1 MKKIKTW
8 LPLYFLILIF
18 LASSWSLFSP
28 KFFRIHDYTHAGRI
42 AEMTRALGDGHFPV
56 RWTQNF
62 GFGYG
67 MPLFEFYG
75 PLPFYLGAIIYWLSA
90 DVVLAI
96 KALFLVVNAGTIM
109 GGYLLGKKLFGKSG
123 GLLTA
128 AALTLAPYRAVNLFV
143 RGALNE
149 AWAILFLPWIF
160 LGVIKV
166 FHREKNGWLMLS
178 LALVGLFLSH
188 NIITLLFMPILGL
201 FVFGFFVILFW
212 RKAPEFFYRNQFRW
226 RNFVRILGSLALS
239 VLLALGLSAF
249 YLIPAFFEKNLTQI
263 EDTIFTYYFDYRLH
277 FLYIR
282 QFFQPNW
289 DYGGSAW
296 GVDDDISFFLGWGQW
311 LSLGV
316 LGLISV
322 GRFWNWLRGRQ
333 PLFPSKKVLGLVLL
347 FGFLLLIG
355 FYMSLLKSQWLWD
368 QIFLLKYAQFPWR
381 WLSIIILLIALLIGS
396 LTWFIKN
403 KLTRVY
409 GSLLL
414 VIIMVIGSVTY
425 FRPEKFLER
434 NEDYY
439 YTDPLL
445 MRKNLS
451 NILPD
456 YAVVGMPI
464 PPTLIPEELIINSQE
479 LPADSFEIL
488 VERVHEKLIKTNFT
502 SEATLELAVADYPG
516 WGLEIDN
523 QRWNRQIGENGNI
536 SVTVPAGQHLVALR
550 FLSTPVR
557 KYADLL
563 SLFSWLILVF
573 LLIPKKQLNSLNL
586 KKKNKS

>member
-1 MKKIKTW
+1 
-8 LPLYFLILIF
+8 
-18 LASSWSLFSP
+18 
-28 KFFRIHDYTHAGRI
+28 
-42 AEMTRALGDGHFPV
+42 
-56 RWTQNF
+56 
-62 GFGYG
+62 
-67 MPLFEFYG
+67 
-75 PLPFYLGAIIYWLSA
+75 
-90 DVVLAI
+90 
-96 KALFLVVNAGTIM
+96 
-109 GGYLLGKKLFGKSG
+109 
-123 GLLTA
+123 
-128 AALTLAPYRAVNLFV
+128 
-143 RGALNE
+143 
-149 AWAILFLPWIF
+149 
-160 LGVIKV
+160 
-166 FHREKNGWLMLS
+166 
-178 LALVGLFLSH
+178 
-188 NIITLLFMPILGL
+188 
-201 FVFGFFVILFW
+201 
-212 RKAPEFFYRNQFRW
+212 
-226 RNFVRILGSLALS
+226 
-239 VLLALGLSAF
+239 
-249 YLIPAFFEKNLTQI
+249 
-263 EDTIFTYYFDYRLH
+263 
-277 FLYIR
+277 
-282 QFFQPNW
+282 
-289 DYGGSAW
+289 
-296 GVDDDISFFLGWGQW
+296 
-311 LSLGV
+311 LGV